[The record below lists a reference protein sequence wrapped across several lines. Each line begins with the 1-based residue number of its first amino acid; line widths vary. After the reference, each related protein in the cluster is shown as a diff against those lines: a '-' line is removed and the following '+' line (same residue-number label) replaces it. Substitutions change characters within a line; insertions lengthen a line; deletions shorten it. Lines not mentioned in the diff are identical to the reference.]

1 MLKYA
6 IGQAVPRTEDP
17 RLLKGRGRYVDD
29 VSVPHQTHAFML
41 RSPHAHADIRSI
53 DASAALAMPG
63 VIAVLTGADYA
74 ADGLGNIGGGA
85 NLKRRDG
92 APMFRPPRPCLT
104 KDRVRHLG
112 QVVAV
117 VVAETLAI
125 ARDAAELVEVDYAPL
140 PAFVD
145 AAQAREP
152 GTPAIWDA
160 CPDNESFIFQAGN
173 AAATDA
179 ALAKAAHVI
188 RHRFVISRIN
198 ANTMEPRAT
207 LAYYDEGDGKYTIHA
222 GIQRPFANRSHIAK
236 NILKIPENR
245 LRIVT
250 GDMGGS
256 FGMKGALYPETIL
269 AAWAAKRVGRPVKWR
284 SDRSEGFIS
293 DDHCRDNITTGE
305 LALDADGNFLGLKV
319 QTIAN
324 LGAYMSSGGFGP
336 PTNNIGGLVGV
347 YRIPAAHV
355 HVSAVFTNTQPT
367 SAYRGAGRPEASY
380 VVESLID
387 MAAQKLGISAVDIR
401 RRNLI
406 PPSAMPYKT
415 ALVYTYDCGEFEA
428 VLDKTL
434 KRADYAGFEAR
445 RKQSEAAGKLR
456 GLGLSCTIE
465 VASKPQTGESAEVRF
480 DPSGSVTLLVGST
493 PHGQGHETV
502 YKQIMCSALGLAPE
516 AVRLVEGDTE
526 QLAIGTGTGGSRTAA
541 IGGTAVH
548 LVSGKVIE
556 RTRRI
561 AAHLMETA
569 VEDLVFENGE
579 FKVAGTDRKVGFV
592 DTVKAAFDPAK
603 LPPGT
608 ELGLQEVSTYLP
620 DQANYPNSCH
630 VCEVEITPETGE
642 VRIDRYFAVDDCGV
656 ELNPLLV
663 KGQVHGGIAQ
673 GAGQALMEQM
683 VFDQDSGQLLS
694 GSFMDY
700 AMPRAE
706 DFCYLDISDH
716 PVPTKTNPLGVKG
729 VGESGTVGALAVVMN
744 AVNNALAPLG
754 AARLEMPAT
763 AERVWRAVQQAKGA

>member
-6 IGQAVPRTEDP
+6 IGQSVPRTEDP

-29 VSVPHQTHAFML
+29 VSMPHQTHAFML
-41 RSPHAHADIRSI
+41 RSPHAHAEIRSI
-53 DASAALAMPG
+53 DASAALKAPG
-63 VIAVLTGADYA
+63 VVAVLTGADYA

-92 APMFRPPRPCLT
+92 SPMYRPPRPCLT

-117 VVAETLAI
+117 VIAETLAD
-125 ARDAAELVEVDYAPL
+125 ARDAAELVDIDYAVL
-140 PAFVD
+140 PSFVD
-145 AAQAREP
+145 AEKARNM
-152 GTPAIWDA
+152 PAIWDA
-160 CPDNESFIFQAGN
+160 CPDNESFVFRAGN
-173 AAATDA
+173 KAATDA
-179 ALAKAAHVI
+179 AIAKAAHVI
-188 RHRFVISRIN
+188 SHRFVISRIN

-207 LAYYDEGDGKYTIHA
+207 LAYYDEGEGKYTIHA
-222 GIQRPFANRSHIAK
+222 GIQRPFANRSSIAK

-284 SDRSEGFIS
+284 ADRSEGFIS

-305 LALDADGNFLGLKV
+305 LALDAEGNFLALRV
-319 QTIAN
+319 HTIAN
-324 LGAYMSSGGFGP
+324 LGGYMSSGGFGP

-347 YRIPAAHV
+347 YRIAAAHV
-355 HVSAVFTNTQPT
+355 EVSAVFTNTQPT

-380 VVESLID
+380 VIESLID
-387 MAAQKLGISAVDIR
+387 MAAQKLKISPLDIR
-401 RRNLI
+401 KRNLI

-415 ALVYTYDCGEFEA
+415 ALVYTYDCGEFET
-428 VLDKTL
+428 LIDKTL
-434 KRADYAGFEAR
+434 KKADYAGYEAR
-445 RKQSEAAGKLR
+445 RKQSEANGKLR
-456 GLGLSCTIE
+456 GVGLSCTIE

-502 YKQIMCSALGLAPE
+502 YKQIMCSALGLSPE

-548 LVSGKVIE
+548 IVSGKVIDK
-556 RTRRI
+556 TRKI

-569 VEDLVFENGE
+569 VEDVVFENGE
-579 FKVAGTDRKVGFV
+579 FKVAGTDRKVSFV

-603 LPPGT
+603 LPEGA
-608 ELGLQEVSTYLP
+608 ELGLQEFTTYLP
-620 DQANYPNSCH
+620 DEANFPNSCH
-630 VCEVEITPETGE
+630 ICEVEISPETGE
-642 VRIDRYFAVDDCGV
+642 VRLDRYTVVDDCGV

-683 VFDQDSGQLLS
+683 VYDGSSGQLLS

-700 AMPRAE
+700 AMPRAD
-706 DFCYLDISDH
+706 DFCYMDVSDH

-744 AVNNALAPLG
+744 AVNNAIAPLG
-754 AARLEMPAT
+754 AARLEMPT
-763 AERVWRAVQQAKGA
+763 TPERVWRAIQQAKGS